1 MRVATITATHLSGH
15 RAGETRTFTA
25 FPITIGRSP
34 SNILQL
40 GTHDTRASAKHAIL
54 TSENGKVFLE
64 DLKSTNGTYLRGR
77 RVTRLEIAT
86 GDVVEFGVGG
96 PELRFD
102 FVLTSEPARPV
113 PMTAPAAPPTIQR
126 LPTLPMPDTQPNRIP
141 AGEEIEVPPTP
152 VDPLRVDANWEG
164 NAPSHTMNLGEREFP
179 LLGKFRLAYYL
190 LGLACLVGGITLFLK
205 GPLVAVPPLLLLG
218 LFLLLIGWSHSR
230 VNITITY
237 EGIEYQGVLRQFT
250 IPWKEVTA
258 LRARRSQTSLLDKLV
273 YTVEGTHNRLTFRTG
288 AFDGGLEL
296 AQLITRRTGRKW
308 Q

>member
-1 MRVATITATHLSGH
+1 MRVASITATHLSGH
-15 RAGETRTFTA
+15 RAGETRTSTA

-34 SNILQL
+34 ANLLQL

-77 RVTRLEIAT
+77 RVTRIELQN

-102 FVLTSEPARPV
+102 FVVTTEDAVRAL
-113 PMTAPAAPPTIQR
+113 PMTAPAVPPTVQR
-126 LPTLPMPDTQPNRIP
+126 LPTLPMSDTQPGHARP
-141 AGEEIEVPPTP
+141 MEVDVPPTP
-152 VDPLRVDANWEG
+152 VDPLRLDSNWEG
-164 NAPSHTMNLGEREFP
+164 NAPSQTMNLGAREFP
-179 LLGKFRLAYYL
+179 LRGKFRIAYYL
-190 LGLACLVGGITLFLK
+190 CGFTCLVAGVALFFS

-218 LFLLLIGWSHSR
+218 VFLLLIGWSYSR
-230 VNITITY
+230 VNITISH
-237 EGIEYQGVLRQFT
+237 EGIEYQGILRQFV
-250 IPWKEVTA
+250 IPWSTVTK
-258 LRARRSQTSLLDKLV
+258 LRARRSQTNLLNRLV
-273 YTVEGTHNRLTFRTG
+273 YTVESDRHRLTFSTG

-308 Q
+308 E